1 MEPKKH
7 INGNYINSVCLY
19 LKGLTPGTKVD
30 ISRIS
35 KNPDAFVQAVKVII
49 DLRIIDVELSADFKH
64 VKRMEDI
71 NYDRYKRKG

>member
-35 KNPDAFVQAVKVII
+35 KNPDAFVQAVKVIGI
-49 DLRIIDVELSADFKH
+49 RV
-64 VKRMEDI
+64 
-71 NYDRYKRKG
+71 